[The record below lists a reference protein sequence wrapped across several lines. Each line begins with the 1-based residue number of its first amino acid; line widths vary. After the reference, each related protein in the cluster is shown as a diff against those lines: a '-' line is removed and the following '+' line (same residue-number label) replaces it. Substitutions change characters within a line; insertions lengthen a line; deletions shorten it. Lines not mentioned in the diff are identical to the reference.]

1 MKKRVEVISMKFV
14 IFGPPGAGKG
24 TYARRLQGILGV
36 AAISTGD
43 IYREAVKQDT
53 ELGKKAKVF
62 MDAGELVPDEITN
75 QVLNERLQQ
84 PDAQSGFI
92 LDGYP
97 RTIPQIEF
105 LGKTTKVD
113 AVINLVVPEW
123 VIVERLST
131 RRVCKKCG
139 TIYNVRYLKPKAEG
153 VCDKCGDELMHRED
167 DKLGAIKVR
176 LRVYE
181 EKTQPLLE
189 FFKNK
194 NVKIVSVECNDVDI
208 PPEIMVDKI
217 LKALKEEKL
226 IE

>member
-1 MKKRVEVISMKFV
+1 MKFV

-24 TYARRLQGILGV
+24 TYARRLQNILDI

-43 IYREAVKQDT
+43 IFREAVKEET

-75 QVLNERLQQ
+75 GVFEERLQQ
-84 PDAQSGFI
+84 PDAQKGFI

-97 RTIPQIEF
+97 RTIAQIEF
-105 LGKTTKVD
+105 LGKITKID

-123 VIVERLST
+123 VIIERLST

-139 TIYNVRYLKPKAEG
+139 TIYNVKYLKPKVEG
-153 VCDKCGDELMHRED
+153 VCDKCGAELIHRDD
-167 DKLGAIKVR
+167 DKPEAIKVR

-194 NVKIVSVECNDVDI
+194 ETEIVSVECNDVDI

-217 LKALKEEKL
+217 LKALKEKKL